1 MRRMTVLVGLPG
13 SGKSSFLKFVDDPE
27 FGGDVFVYS
36 TDALIEQWSNANG
49 WSYNFGF
56 SKYIDQATKRM
67 NELLTMAFEHGI
79 DVYWDQTNMAPKKRA
94 SILAKT
100 PKDYI
105 KHCICMVPPR
115 NQSEWDELRRRLANR
130 PGKNIPDNVIESMA
144 RSYVEPS
151 VDEGFHTVTLY
162 DIYGQPI

>member
-1 MRRMTVLVGLPG
+1 MQTLTVLVGLPG
-13 SGKSSFLKFVDDPE
+13 SGKSSVIRKWNSDDA
-27 FGGDVFVYS
+27 FVYS
-36 TDALIEQWSNANG
+36 TDDYIEHIASLN
-49 WSYNFGF
+49 SKTYNDVFH
-56 SKYIDQATKRM
+56 DQIKRAVKHM
-67 NELLTMAFEHGI
+67 DLEVVSAFRDKK
-79 DVYWDQTNMAPKKRA
+79 DVIWDQTCLNPKKRA

-100 PKDYI
+100 PKDYT

-115 NQSEWDELRRRLANR
+115 NRSEWDELRRRLANR

-151 VDEGFHTVTLY
+151 VDEGFHSVTLC

>member
-1 MRRMTVLVGLPG
+1 MQTLTALVGLPG
-13 SGKSSFLKFVDDPE
+13 SGKSSVIRKWNSDNA
-27 FGGDVFVYS
+27 FVYS
-36 TDALIEQWSNANG
+36 TDDYIERIASLNG
-49 WSYNFGF
+49 KTYNDVFH
-56 SKYIDQATKRM
+56 DQIKKAVKHM
-67 NELLTMAFEHGI
+67 DSEVESAFRDKK
-79 DVYWDQTNMAPKKRA
+79 DVIWDQTCLNPKKRA
-94 SILAKT
+94 SILTKT
-100 PKDYI
+100 PKDYT